1 MGDVGRYEA
10 QLVARYPR
18 KIKVKEKNSDEAIA
32 EFLNKKPD
40 FARVGKSIDEEEATL
55 ENITN
60 GKYLGY
66 IYQDE
71 DGDCADTF
79 DNPLTPKNE
88 KHYFD
93 YAQDIQPLIVITVEE
108 LQDLDLDILSEYDY
122 YDEGV
127 GFDLEKTL
135 GNIRN
140 YIYCYN
146 DNSDETYIKIPEEIL
161 KDLAEG
167 KCAFVLTGDGHGNC

>member
-18 KIKVKEKNSDEAIA
+18 KIKVKEKNTYEAIA
-32 EFLNKKPD
+32 EFLFKKPD
-40 FARVGKSIDEEEATL
+40 FARVGEAIDGEEATL

-66 IYQDE
+66 VYQDE
-71 DGDCADTF
+71 DGDYADTF
-79 DNPLTPKNE
+79 DNPFTSKNE
-88 KHYFD
+88 RHYFD
-93 YAQDIQPLIVITVEE
+93 YAQDIQPLIQITVEE

-127 GFDLEKTL
+127 GFDLDKTL

-146 DNSDETYIKIPEEIL
+146 DNSTEDHIKIPDEIL
-161 KDLAEG
+161 KDLVEG
-167 KCAFVLTGDGHGNC
+167 KCKLVLTGDGHGNC

>member
-18 KIKVKEKNSDEAIA
+18 KIKVKEKNTYEAIA
-32 EFLNKKPD
+32 EFLFKKPD
-40 FARVGKSIDEEEATL
+40 FARVGEIIDGEEATL

-66 IYQDE
+66 VYQDE
-71 DGDCADTF
+71 DGDYADTF
-79 DNPLTPKNE
+79 DNPFTSKNE
-88 KHYFD
+88 RHYFD
-93 YAQDIQPLIVITVEE
+93 YAQDIQPLIQITVEE

-146 DNSDETYIKIPEEIL
+146 DNSTEDHIKIPDEIL
-161 KDLAEG
+161 KDLVEG
-167 KCAFVLTGDGHGNC
+167 KCKLVLTGDGHGNC